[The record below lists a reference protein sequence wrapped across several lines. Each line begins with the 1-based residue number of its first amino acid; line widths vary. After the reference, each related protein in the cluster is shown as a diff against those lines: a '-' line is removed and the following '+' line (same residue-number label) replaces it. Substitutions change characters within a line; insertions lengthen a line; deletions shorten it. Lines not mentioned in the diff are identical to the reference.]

1 MSVRSQDDGQVA
13 YVGIYYW
20 DSGTQVLQLFKRS
33 GSSWEQLGGTYDS
46 GALSAGIDLE
56 LAAVGSAITL
66 SENGAVVISATDD
79 SLADGTPGIMADGTA
94 SAGDWAGAD
103 VVQGVLLWYHHDQ
116 LGSTPYHLRRD
127 RGRHLAVLDPTSE
140 AIPAD
145 LLVVAVTRPTPY
157 LYSPEEIT
165 ALMATARDLAH
176 PLKAATFE
184 AFLGL
189 LACTGM

>member
-1 MSVRSQDDGQVA
+1 MA

-116 LGSTPYHLRRD
+116 LGSTRALTTYAGTVAGTWPSSTRQARPSQ
-127 RGRHLAVLDPTSE
+127 PTSWWWQS
-140 AIPAD
+140 PAP
-145 LLVVAVTRPTPY
+145 LRTCTRQKR
-157 LYSPEEIT
+157 SP
-165 ALMATARDLAH
+165 
-176 PLKAATFE
+176 P
-184 AFLGL
+184 
-189 LACTGM
+189 